1 MAEPLRILG
10 VDPGSGKTGYGVIE
24 HAQGHSRHIASG
36 FLKLDRKRPLPE
48 RLLAIAQTLQALIKE
63 HQPDCGVVEA
73 VFFAHSPRTAIV
85 LGHVRGVA
93 LLQFAAFGIPIHEYS
108 PTEIKQAIVGMGR
121 AEKSQVQHMVRILL
135 NHQGT
140 LQEDEADALAVA
152 ITHAHRIPNYRIR
165 D

>member
-10 VDPGSGKTGYGVIE
+10 VDPGSGKTGYGVID

-36 FLKLDRKRPLPE
+36 FLKLDRKRPLSE
-48 RLLAIAQTLQALIKE
+48 RLLAIAEMLQALIKE
-63 HQPDCGVVEA
+63 HQPDCGVVEE

-108 PTEIKQAIVGMGR
+108 PTEIKQAIVGVGR
-121 AEKSQVQHMVRILL
+121 AEKSQVQ
-135 NHQGT
+135 
-140 LQEDEADALAVA
+140 
-152 ITHAHRIPNYRIR
+152 
-165 D
+165 

>member
-1 MAEPLRILG
+1 LAEPLRILG
-10 VDPGSGKTGYGVIE
+10 VDPGSGKTGYGVID

-36 FLKLDRKRPLPE
+36 FLK
-48 RLLAIAQTLQALIKE
+48 LLAIAQTLQALIKE